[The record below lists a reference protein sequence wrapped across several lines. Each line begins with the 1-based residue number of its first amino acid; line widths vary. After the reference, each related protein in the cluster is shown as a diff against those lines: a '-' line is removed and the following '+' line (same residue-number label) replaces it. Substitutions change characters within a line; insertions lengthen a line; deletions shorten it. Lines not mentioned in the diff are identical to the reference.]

1 MAQSIKRRTDFLES
15 QAGIEARE
23 ILEQMVSDSS
33 YNTASTYSSNADLY
47 PDNLMPFID
56 KHMDYMCTHTELN
69 PRLYLSNLRLMSRS
83 RNG

>member
-1 MAQSIKRRTDFLES
+1 MAQSTKRRTDFLQS

-33 YNTASTYSSNADLY
+33 YNTASTYSSNAVLY

-56 KHMDYMCTHTELN
+56 KHMDYMCAHAELN

-83 RNG
+83 RNN